1 MFIIFPTQT
10 YMKRPLDKHSF
21 FENLSKLFEI
31 IFTEKFREKKEAT
44 FFLLFYFTQPFIKA
58 SMHAATF

>member
-21 FENLSKLFEI
+21 FENLSKLFEMV
-31 IFTEKFREKKEAT
+31 FTEKFREKKEAT
-44 FFLLFYFTQPFIKA
+44 FFLLF
-58 SMHAATF
+58 